1 MIRSAEQALDAAAGC
16 AASLTRCG
24 VWPFGPDCG
33 PELLPQLVASDLEKK
48 RSAANQPGTGQASHV
63 QPFALGFPPSLFLSA
78 AAPDCVCI
86 WLIRH
91 VSWELSAQ
99 PVFCEVIKFLNTY

>member
-48 RSAANQPGTGQASHV
+48 VSSQPARHGASFTCAT
-63 QPFALGFPPSLFLSA
+63 PCLGLSPSLLSLSG

>member
-48 RSAANQPGTGQASHV
+48 VSQARGKLHMCNPLPGVSSC
-63 QPFALGFPPSLFLSA
+63 PSLGL
-78 AAPDCVCI
+78 CVY
-86 WLIRH
+86 L
-91 VSWELSAQ
+91 V
-99 PVFCEVIKFLNTY
+99 N

>member
-48 RSAANQPGTGQASHV
+48 GQQPTSQARAKLHMCNPLPWAS
-63 QPFALGFPPSLFLSA
+63 PPLFFSLLL
-78 AAPDCVCI
+78 PLTVCV
-86 WLIRH
+86 
-91 VSWELSAQ
+91 
-99 PVFCEVIKFLNTY
+99 FG

>member
-48 RSAANQPGTGQASHV
+48 VSSQPARHGAS
-63 QPFALGFPPSLFLSA
+63 FTCATLCLGVLPLPLS
-78 AAPDCVCI
+78 DCVCI

-91 VSWELSAQ
+91 VSWELSALH
-99 PVFCEVIKFLNTY
+99 VFCEVIKFLNTY

>member
-1 MIRSAEQALDAAAGC
+1 MIRSAEQALDPAAGC

-63 QPFALGFPPSLFLSA
+63 QPFALGYPPLS
-78 AAPDCVCI
+78 DCVCI

-91 VSWELSAQ
+91 VSWELSAR